1 MSMIKRQELPCRS
14 FELAFQISLG
24 EEVSYV
30 LKQLGAQEPP
40 KGKKWVFCR
49 YRRVRGNSGRILDAH
64 EYGYEAWA
72 FLVPCAA

>member
-1 MSMIKRQELPCRS
+1 MSMIKRQELHCRS

-30 LKQLGAQEPP
+30 LKQLGAQEPT

>member
-1 MSMIKRQELPCRS
+1 M
-14 FELAFQISLG
+14 
-24 EEVSYV
+24 SYV
-30 LKQLGAQEPP
+30 LKQLGAQKPP

-72 FLVPCAA
+72 FLVPCTA